1 MTRIIAASSV
11 TSRFETREDALLTT
25 RITDLIL
32 TACEYISGLILRSA
46 PSRASRRMDAA
57 IELKTTRPGTAAMK
71 TKMLA
76 AILFAGG
83 ILIGAG
89 SSELIHAQAP
99 SLASKLVFQT
109 DLNNIPGQELLL
121 YASTWQPGYRL
132 PLHMHP
138 EGHELTYVIEGEQTF
153 EIDGVGT
160 KIVKAGEAIYTP
172 PNTPHF
178 GRNATDK
185 ESKTIV
191 IRIKAKDQPVAVAV
205 KR

>member
-1 MTRIIAASSV
+1 
-11 TSRFETREDALLTT
+11 
-25 RITDLIL
+25 
-32 TACEYISGLILRSA
+32 
-46 PSRASRRMDAA
+46 
-57 IELKTTRPGTAAMK
+57 MK

-89 SSELIHAQAP
+89 SSEIIHAQAP
-99 SLASKLVFQT
+99 ALAIRQVLQT
-109 DLNNIPGQELLL
+109 DLNNLPGQEVLLF
-121 YASTWQPGYRL
+121 ASTWQPGFRL

-138 EGHELTYVIEGEQTF
+138 EGHEITYVVEGEQTF

-160 KIVKAGEAIYTP
+160 RIVRAGEAIYTP

-191 IRIKAKDQPVAVAV
+191 IRIKAKDQPIAVEV

>member
-1 MTRIIAASSV
+1 MQI
-11 TSRFETREDALLTT
+11 
-25 RITDLIL
+25 
-32 TACEYISGLILRSA
+32 
-46 PSRASRRMDAA
+46 
-57 IELKTTRPGTAAMK
+57 MK
-71 TKMLA
+71 TKMWA

-138 EGHELTYVIEGEQTF
+138 EGHELTYVVEGEQTF
-153 EIDGVGT
+153 EIEGVGT

-191 IRIKAKDQPVAVAV
+191 IRIKAKDQPVAVEV